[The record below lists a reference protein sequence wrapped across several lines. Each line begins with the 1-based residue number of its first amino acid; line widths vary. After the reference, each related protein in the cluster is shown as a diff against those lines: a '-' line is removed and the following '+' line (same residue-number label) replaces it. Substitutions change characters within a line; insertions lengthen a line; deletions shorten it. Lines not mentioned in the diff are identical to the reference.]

1 MGLSMAFARAH
12 VVGAGLAGLNAATLL
27 AQAGLAVSLSDSAAR
42 AGGRCRS
49 YFDPSLGLTID
60 NGNHL
65 VLASNPAVKAFRERI
80 GAHEPLAG
88 PKHADFAFADLGTG
102 ERWNLR
108 INDGAIPWWV
118 AVPSRRIPGTG
129 IADYLPLGKLLLG
142 KGEQTIGDLIA
153 TKGPVWDRM
162 LAPVLLAVL
171 NTDVASSSAVLAANV
186 LKETLA
192 KGGLASA
199 PRIAMPT
206 LGAAFIDPA
215 IAWLGGKGCDLA
227 TGRRLKAIKTE
238 ANRVS
243 ALVWNDGEEDV
254 APDAAVVLAVPA
266 WVAGDLVP
274 GLTVPDDHRAIVN
287 AHFACQPPKGAPEML
302 GLINATSEW
311 LFTHPDRVSVTIS
324 AADRLVDTPREELAR
339 TIWAEVAQALG
350 LPADTPLPP
359 WQIVKEKRATFAAT
373 PAQERLRPK
382 QHTAFTNL
390 FLAGD
395 WVDTGLPA
403 TIEGAL
409 RSGDTAAR
417 LVLGQRLVY
426 GRG

>member
-1 MGLSMAFARAH
+1 MAFTQAH
-12 VVGAGLAGLNAATLL
+12 VVGAGLAGLNAASVL

-65 VLASNPAVKAFRERI
+65 VLASNPAVKAFRARI
-80 GAHEPLAG
+80 GADEPLAG
-88 PKHADFAFADLGTG
+88 PPHAEFAFADLGTD
-102 ERWNLR
+102 ERWTLR
-108 INDGAIPWWV
+108 INDGPIPWWV
-118 AVPSRRIPGTG
+118 AVPSRRVPGTG

-142 KGEQTIGDLIA
+142 KGAQTIGDVIL

-162 LAPVLLAVL
+162 LAPVMLAVL
-171 NTDVASSSAVLAANV
+171 NTDPAISSAVMAANV

-215 IAWLGGKGCDLA
+215 VDWLARHGCALA
-227 TGRRLKAIKTE
+227 TGRRLKGMRFDGA
-238 ANRVS
+238 RVS
-243 ALVWNDGEEDV
+243 ALIWADGEEAV

-266 WVAGDLVP
+266 WVAGGLVP
-274 GLTVPDDHRAIVN
+274 DLTVPDDHRAIVN
-287 AHFACQPPKGAPEML
+287 AHFACVPPPGAPEML
-302 GLINATSEW
+302 GLLNSTSEW
-311 LFTHPDRVSVTIS
+311 VFTHPDRISVTIS
-324 AADRLVDTPREELAR
+324 AADRLVDAPREELAR

-350 LPADTPLPP
+350 LGDAPLPA

-373 PAQERLRPK
+373 PAQDALRPGPR
-382 QHTAFTNL
+382 TAYENL

-395 WVDTGLPA
+395 WVQTGLPA

-409 RSGDTAAR
+409 RSGDSAAR